1 MYFFGELM
9 QSTHCIDCN
18 KKKVDLLKKKSQNN
32 C

>member
-9 QSTHCIDCN
+9 QSAHCIDCN
-18 KKKVDLLKKKSQNN
+18 KKKADLLKKKSQNN

>member
-18 KKKVDLLKKKSQNN
+18 KKKSRFIKKEEPK
-32 C
+32 